1 MSPQHHNH
9 LNPMQVES
17 EILRLSNLLE
27 ERVSDFQTAIT
38 RAAEAEARFKYLYAR
53 AMLDGFEQFPGRA
66 HTVAEREARVEVECA
81 DAHAA
86 YLITDATA
94 KSVRE
99 ALTALRSQID
109 ALRTLAA
116 NQRSMMAP

>member
-1 MSPQHHNH
+1 MPAHNH

-17 EILRLSNLLE
+17 EILRLSTLLE
-27 ERVSDFQTAIT
+27 DRVSDFQTAIV
-38 RAAEAEARFKYLYAR
+38 RAAEAEARYKFRSAQV
-53 AMLDGFEQFPGRA
+53 MLEVIEQFPGRSC
-66 HTVAEREARVEVECA
+66 TVAEREARVEVATA
-81 DAHAA
+81 DEHATA
-86 YLITDATA
+86 LITEATA

-99 ALTALRSQID
+99 SLSALRTQIE